1 MLTIEEEYNLKS
13 KKYVLFIVLILA
25 ILCMFSIFLFSS
37 QDSSSTN
44 ILSKN
49 ITRKIAETIFA
60 DYKSMDIDFQNKI
73 TNELNLFIRK
83 TAHFSLYFFMSML
96 IYTVFAL
103 WKKRFLISGIISVL
117 FCSVYAMLDEF
128 HQSFVPG
135 RTPLV
140 KDVIIDTSGAI
151 LGTILGFMI
160 ISSVKFI
167 IGNIKRHE

>member
-1 MLTIEEEYNLKS
+1 MEEEYSLKS
-13 KKYVLFIVLILA
+13 KKYVLVVVLLLA
-25 ILCMFSIFLFSS
+25 LSCMFAIFCFSS

-49 ITRKIAETIFA
+49 ITRKIAGTIFE

-96 IYTVFAL
+96 IYIVFAL
-103 WKKRFLISGIISVL
+103 WKKRFFISGVISVSI
-117 FCSVYAMLDEF
+117 CCVYAMLDEF

-151 LGTILGFMI
+151 LGTVFCFMI

-167 IGNIKRHE
+167 IGNIKSHE

>member
-1 MLTIEEEYNLKS
+1 MKS

-25 ILCMFSIFLFSS
+25 LLCMCVIFCFSS
-37 QDSSSTN
+37 QDSTNTN

-49 ITRKIAETIFA
+49 ITRKIAETIFEG
-60 DYKSMDIDFQNKI
+60 YKSMDTDFQSKI

-96 IYTVFAL
+96 IYIVFVI
-103 WKKRFLISGIISVL
+103 WKRKFLISGIISVA
-117 FCSVYAMLDEF
+117 FCCVYAMLDEF

-151 LGTILGFMI
+151 LGTIFCFMI

-167 IGNIKRHE
+167 VGNIKRHE